1 MHEHSLTL
9 LACHSFSSSFVA
21 QTRLDRFSMTPFH
34 DHCDQIKLCSSLMQ
48 FVLVSSWT
56 FPPEVQHYGMEY
68 CMWFPDRCFKFK
80 EVVLLPRLLSIAQE
94 FCYIQA
100 QLCTNLC
107 INTNSSIIKI

>member
-56 FPPEVQHYGMEY
+56 FPPAT
-68 CMWFPDRCFKFK
+68 
-80 EVVLLPRLLSIAQE
+80 LLQILGRHLLQKLWMGGA
-94 FCYIQA
+94 
-100 QLCTNLC
+100 
-107 INTNSSIIKI
+107 